1 MAMLA
6 QTGEQFWP
14 RLLGEAGT
22 LDLSAIFAPVL
33 VPPQD
38 GFLRFAHLRGVASL
52 TVRLN
57 TRASHGRRRRSSSLP
72 VCE

>member
-38 GFLRFAHLRGVASL
+38 GFLPRFYQMAREGPCLETWG
-52 TVRLN
+52 
-57 TRASHGRRRRSSSLP
+57 
-72 VCE
+72 

>member
-38 GFLRFAHLRGVASL
+38 GFLPRFYQMAREGPYLE
-52 TVRLN
+52 T
-57 TRASHGRRRRSSSLP
+57 
-72 VCE
+72 